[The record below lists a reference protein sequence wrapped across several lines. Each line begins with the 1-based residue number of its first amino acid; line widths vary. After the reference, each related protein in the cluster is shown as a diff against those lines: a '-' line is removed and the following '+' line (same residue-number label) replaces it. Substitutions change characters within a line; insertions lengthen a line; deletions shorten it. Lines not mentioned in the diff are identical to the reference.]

1 MFNNVHLKSF
11 TMSDRDKKVVNTEEQ
26 NRAVNPG
33 DSPVQEDSISQ
44 DAVHDIEKSG
54 NTEETGER
62 KEETDEGRRE
72 TGDVR
77 RET

>member
-1 MFNNVHLKSF
+1 M
-11 TMSDRDKKVVNTEEQ
+11 TDRDKKVVNTEEQ

-54 NTEETGER
+54 NTEENR
-62 KEETDEGRRE
+62 KTEDAKREKGDE
-72 TGDVR
+72 DVR
-77 RET
+77 GE